1 MAERRQWTE
10 EDLAALRQ
18 AAETLERLGVWT
30 VYVGDLD
37 RKHTEMHVSAR
48 DLVAISRLPGVTIEK
63 PRYRHPRWEV
73 RADVGDTVVFAL
85 METDELPTVG
95 WRYVDRQ
102 PAIEILEEVTPVDS
116 AHAS

>member
-1 MAERRQWTE
+1 MERRQWTE
-10 EDLAALRQ
+10 EDLQALRE
-18 AAETLERLGVWT
+18 AAEILERLGVWS
-30 VYVGDLD
+30 VSVRGVCHQ
-37 RKHTEMHVSAR
+37 RTEMHVSAR
-48 DLVAISRLPGVTIEK
+48 DLVRIARLPGVTIEK